1 MCGDYEVGGG
11 VAARAWL
18 MRGGASQTCRLSA
31 SGASRPQ
38 RCWLARHLASRK
50 GARAASRGGRSERLR
65 PPICGRDDEQ
75 HANTSASGEAWRA
88 KHTPRAQR
96 AAPRLSARVWRTV
109 HHRLRRSDAPGRWR
123 SWPFASFL
131 GSTSPPAFA
140 DGIVLL
146 CRLSGGAA
154 RRLPRAP
161 TKLFDPEDRPPPRH
175 DARTVPALLYRIA
188 SHPSATV
195 ASASYLDP
203 PAIGRDRNSATV
215 EPSNSILCGA
225 GSGTARTRA
234 PRATRPT
241 VTWGRKGR
249 FSGV

>member
-1 MCGDYEVGGG
+1 MTEQDTFVTEGEKVRDDYEVGGG

-18 MRGGASQTCRLSA
+18 IRGGIEGRR
-31 SGASRPQ
+31 SG
-38 RCWLARHLASRK
+38 
-50 GARAASRGGRSERLR
+50 RLR
-65 PPICGRDDEQ
+65 PRFAVGMMNSTPTP
-75 HANTSASGEAWRA
+75 APAASPG
-88 KHTPRAQR
+88 
-96 AAPRLSARVWRTV
+96 APSM
-109 HHRLRRSDAPGRWR
+109 
-123 SWPFASFL
+123 
-131 GSTSPPAFA
+131 GSTSRPAVA

-146 CRLSGGAA
+146 CKGA
-154 RRLPRAP
+154 
-161 TKLFDPEDRPPPRH
+161 T
-175 DARTVPALLYRIA
+175 A

-225 GSGTARTRA
+225 GSAAARTRA

-249 FSGV
+249 SSGV